1 MSDRTSLRVVVRSP
15 VFEGVCVS
23 ARREC
28 GRLGRLSTSSP
39 GLCERSTKSL
49 PRHAYTAC
57 RGRGRRKCCEDAC
70 NSLSRHASVVRCEAR
85 LRASKR
91 SVSEGPSSGLP
102 TVRRSPTFGRAS
114 VSTVMAVTWLILPV
128 VICLSQRLSHACLSM
143 NASHC
148 ETANGSLNQL

>member
-1 MSDRTSLRVVVRSP
+1 MSVLVASAYDCVDCPRRVRPLREVHEVAP
-15 VFEGVCVS
+15 
-23 ARREC
+23 AP
-28 GRLGRLSTSSP
+28 RL
-39 GLCERSTKSL
+39 
-49 PRHAYTAC
+49 
-57 RGRGRRKCCEDAC
+57 D
-70 NSLSRHASVVRCEAR
+70 SLSRVRQEKSGEDVCNPLSRYASVVRCEAR

-91 SVSEGPSSGLP
+91 SVSEGPSAGLP

-114 VSTVMAVTWLILPV
+114 VSTARAVTWLILPV